1 MPIAENFVDTT
12 AFDDEGKPKSRL
24 FTGWSVKDPSKAVA
38 PAAETEEEQAPSEE
52 KDIYFTKDSKIT
64 KDLFGKEA
72 FARDAENAAAGKNTQ
87 LEIYS
92 VFKDA
97 QITFLDSS
105 QKQGGETP
113 ETADQLKQY
122 GEKANVAADNT
133 FTLPDM
139 TAQANARAGY
149 KFLGWSAKPHADFAA
164 TDKDFSAA
172 ELISEDKLGKDFKAD
187 SPTTLYAVWQNTGYV
202 VTFDYGPQGTEAAR
216 VNMVYGQAIGDK
228 LPETPQ
234 NWMDSQGQQWRF
246 DGWKSG
252 TESITAETIK
262 NEGQVSGDAM
272 TVKAQ
277 WKKVYDI
284 LTAKVGHGT
293 IDSSKTVDEGSS
305 YTVSW
310 KADEGYHVAQVMI
323 DNGVHDELLGDGH
336 SGSYTQPRADRN
348 RTVYVIFEKDADA
361 PSGDAVYY
369 TVQTVKIGGDAT
381 TTLTETQTIAAGE
394 NHTVTWNAGDLY
406 RVTGIVV
413 DGSARPLQDGGSF
426 TFSDMNADHRVE
438 VHFEEKLPDSSPS
451 ALPGYYTVNTVRNEG
466 GVITETGVVKEGESR
481 EITWSEDS
489 GYTVKSITIDGQPA
503 GPDIMTAKKVVFND
517 IREDHTVK
525 AVFEKNGE
533 NPPADKVP
541 VETVLVG
548 GPGEISSSAVVNK
561 DESYKVEWNA
571 PEDKRYLVDHILVNG
586 ERQEVAAEAVTTG
599 HIEVKAEAETKVEVV
614 LKPNLLKIATMVEG
628 QGSIDPTKTV
638 FYNDE
643 AYTVAAKA
651 SDGWYIKS
659 YQIDDG
665 EEQTVSSPQSAA
677 LMPMSEGE
685 PQPAGDNSTVV
696 IDVPSD
702 SNNKIVDNHR
712 IKVTTERL
720 DGSAATE
727 LFPVATGMEGGTGTI
742 TAGSSVEKGGSMEVS
757 WTPDEGY
764 ATAGVSVTASG
775 VPIPVSYADNHLI
788 LSDIA
793 DPYQVTVQLRPVEKA
808 APETAPKYSVS
819 TSISG
824 APGASITPS
833 LAGNIEEGSDV
844 SIGWSWSDTAY
855 EVKAVKVD
863 GQPLSGAVKDLRSYA
878 FSQVNTD
885 HSIEVVLGKP
895 DTNPAPDTDAFT
907 ITTECT
913 TGGSISASSV
923 VAKGDTTTVTWAP
936 DSNDYTVKAIHI
948 DGVKRDDL
956 LTTDHVVFEN
966 VAQDHF
972 IAVEFGKAGS
982 PDEPEAPDEPAKT
995 YTISTEI
1002 VGGIGS
1008 TIDSSRIADEN
1019 ETVTISW
1026 KPGSNAYVTTV
1037 IIDNVV
1043 RDDLKSAGS
1052 VTFENITANH
1062 RVQVVCQPIPPAPG
1076 VQHRITVSKNG
1087 QGQVNGT
1094 KTVETGA
1101 SYEVCWEAD
1110 SGWHVESVKVDN
1122 IPIENPENKGSVRFE
1137 KIDTD
1142 HQVEVV
1148 FKKDTDETPSKAWPV
1163 ITGII
1168 AGNGSISA
1176 GNSSVP
1182 EHGDYSVSW
1191 KPAEGWHTARVFV
1204 NNAERKDLL
1213 DKNSVTLTNITQT
1226 QTVQVEFAKDTALP
1240 PEPDNPAE
1248 PGKPENPDTSGPS
1261 IDPPDLEIPDTNAE
1275 GSVLDKIQKE
1285 ADKILPRTAKASSI
1299 APNTGIRDGGQSAA
1313 SASGISGK
1321 PGRKTQRSTVERW
1334 ISGEGESLLSHIVG
1348 KSSSNAAVL
1357 GSREISVFNLL
1368 AVMGAMLLMMTSLK
1382 KNKVIRWTTTLVSLA
1397 LLTLFFL
1404 TQPLSLSFRLFDPWS
1419 VIFGLL
1425 ILLDVAAA
1433 FIKKRSHKMF

>member
-1 MPIAENFVDTT
+1 M
-12 AFDDEGKPKSRL
+12 
-24 FTGWSVKDPSKAVA
+24 
-38 PAAETEEEQAPSEE
+38 
-52 KDIYFTKDSKIT
+52 
-64 KDLFGKEA
+64 
-72 FARDAENAAAGKNTQ
+72 
-87 LEIYS
+87 
-92 VFKDA
+92 
-97 QITFLDSS
+97 
-105 QKQGGETP
+105 
-113 ETADQLKQY
+113 
-122 GEKANVAADNT
+122 
-133 FTLPDM
+133 
-139 TAQANARAGY
+139 
-149 KFLGWSAKPHADFAA
+149 
-164 TDKDFSAA
+164 
-172 ELISEDKLGKDFKAD
+172 
-187 SPTTLYAVWQNTGYV
+187 
-202 VTFDYGPQGTEAAR
+202 
-216 VNMVYGQAIGDK
+216 
-228 LPETPQ
+228 
-234 NWMDSQGQQWRF
+234 
-246 DGWKSG
+246 
-252 TESITAETIK
+252 
-262 NEGQVSGDAM
+262 
-272 TVKAQ
+272 
-277 WKKVYDI
+277 
-284 LTAKVGHGT
+284 
-293 IDSSKTVDEGSS
+293 
-305 YTVSW
+305 
-310 KADEGYHVAQVMI
+310 
-323 DNGVHDELLGDGH
+323 
-336 SGSYTQPRADRN
+336 
-348 RTVYVIFEKDADA
+348 
-361 PSGDAVYY
+361 
-369 TVQTVKIGGDAT
+369 
-381 TTLTETQTIAAGE
+381 
-394 NHTVTWNAGDLY
+394 
-406 RVTGIVV
+406 
-413 DGSARPLQDGGSF
+413 
-426 TFSDMNADHRVE
+426 
-438 VHFEEKLPDSSPS
+438 
-451 ALPGYYTVNTVRNEG
+451 
-466 GVITETGVVKEGESR
+466 
-481 EITWSEDS
+481 
-489 GYTVKSITIDGQPA
+489 
-503 GPDIMTAKKVVFND
+503 
-517 IREDHTVK
+517 
-525 AVFEKNGE
+525 
-533 NPPADKVP
+533 
-541 VETVLVG
+541 
-548 GPGEISSSAVVNK
+548 
-561 DESYKVEWNA
+561 
-571 PEDKRYLVDHILVNG
+571 
-586 ERQEVAAEAVTTG
+586 
-599 HIEVKAEAETKVEVV
+599 
-614 LKPNLLKIATMVEG
+614 
-628 QGSIDPTKTV
+628 
-638 FYNDE
+638 
-643 AYTVAAKA
+643 
-651 SDGWYIKS
+651 
-659 YQIDDG
+659 
-665 EEQTVSSPQSAA
+665 
-677 LMPMSEGE
+677 
-685 PQPAGDNSTVV
+685 
-696 IDVPSD
+696 
-702 SNNKIVDNHR
+702 
-712 IKVTTERL
+712 
-720 DGSAATE
+720 
-727 LFPVATGMEGGTGTI
+727 
-742 TAGSSVEKGGSMEVS
+742 
-757 WTPDEGY
+757 
-764 ATAGVSVTASG
+764 
-775 VPIPVSYADNHLI
+775 
-788 LSDIA
+788 
-793 DPYQVTVQLRPVEKA
+793 
-808 APETAPKYSVS
+808 
-819 TSISG
+819 
-824 APGASITPS
+824 
-833 LAGNIEEGSDV
+833 
-844 SIGWSWSDTAY
+844 
-855 EVKAVKVD
+855 
-863 GQPLSGAVKDLRSYA
+863 
-878 FSQVNTD
+878 
-885 HSIEVVLGKP
+885 
-895 DTNPAPDTDAFT
+895 
-907 ITTECT
+907 
-913 TGGSISASSV
+913 

-966 VAQDHF
+966 VAQNHF

-1052 VTFENITANH
+1052 VTFENITADH

-1122 IPIENPENKGSVRFE
+1122 IPIENLENKGSVRFE